1 MAASLGVL
9 FNSNL
14 ARLAEG
20 IVRTKQRFGGKAA
33 REKYRRPLGS
43 VSRAPRRAAER
54 EVPGSNPVTRS
65 STRGLKTTEVKLL
78 PLLDICIWL
87 DLHASQGS
95 DDSVEMTVPSPIWGR
110 KRTTENI
117 TNPGCDHPQCQRVV
131 GLA

>member
-33 REKYRRPLGS
+33 REKYRRPLSS

-54 EVPGSNPVTRS
+54 EVPGSNPGDSVQYS
-65 STRGLKTTEVKLL
+65 GEVAAFA
-78 PLLDICIWL
+78 WH
-87 DLHASQGS
+87 LHMVRPSQGS

-110 KRTTENI
+110 KRTTEN
-117 TNPGCDHPQCQRVV
+117 Q
-131 GLA
+131 